1 MEKTA
6 PLELFAALVDQLP
19 LATREDLE
27 WVVQSLRSRPEWAS
41 RLEKARVQARE
52 MGLSLTEAPREP
64 PAPSI
69 GVPEIQHLN

>member
-1 MEKTA
+1 MEKA
-6 PLELFAALVDQLP
+6 GPLELFAALVDQLP

-52 MGLSLTEAPREP
+52 MGFSLTEAPRES
-64 PAPSI
+64 AAT
-69 GVPEIQHLN
+69 GVAMPEIRQLN